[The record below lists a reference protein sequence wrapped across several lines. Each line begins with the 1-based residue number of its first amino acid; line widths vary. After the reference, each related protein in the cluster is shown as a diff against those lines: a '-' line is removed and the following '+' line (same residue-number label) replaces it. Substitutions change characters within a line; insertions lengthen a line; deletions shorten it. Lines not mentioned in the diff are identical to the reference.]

1 MRTLSRKDFLSLG
14 GVGLAGAGLLGAA
27 GCGGR
32 LSGNKKVVKFLT
44 GTEETSIQ
52 QRAATQIQ
60 VDGFEEQHPEYALE
74 REAILAGEIRAG
86 SNTTAYCVDSD
97 PDPPC
102 M

>member
-1 MRTLSRKDFLSLG
+1 
-14 GVGLAGAGLLGAA
+14 
-27 GCGGR
+27 
-32 LSGNKKVVKFLT
+32 
-44 GTEETSIQ
+44 
-52 QRAATQIQ
+52 
-60 VDGFEEQHPEYALE
+60 LE